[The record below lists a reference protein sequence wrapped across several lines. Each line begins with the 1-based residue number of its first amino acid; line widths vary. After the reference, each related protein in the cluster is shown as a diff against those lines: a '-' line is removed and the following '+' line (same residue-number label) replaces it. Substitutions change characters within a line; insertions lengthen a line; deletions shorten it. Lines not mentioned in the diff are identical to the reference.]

1 VRELTPE
8 AFAKLLGTLD
18 PDPQRAAEKY
28 DGLWRRLAIFFDG
41 RSCGLES
48 DVLADRTLDLVGG
61 KLLEGSEIHSPGG
74 ISAYCL
80 GVARNIWRDWL
91 KRPRTSSLEYEPA
104 THPGSDAATEVRL
117 HCLEVCLE
125 RLPPESRKLILDFY
139 QGERRGKIENRQR
152 LADTL
157 LITPNALR
165 RRTHAIRVKLEA
177 CARECVADPRTAGM
191 F

>member
-18 PDPQRAAEKY
+18 SDPQRAAEKY
-28 DGLWRRLAIFFDG
+28 DVLWRRLSVFFEG
-41 RSCGLES
+41 RSCGQES
-48 DVLADRTLDLVGG
+48 DALVDRTLDLVAG
-61 KLLEGSEIHSPGG
+61 KLAEGSEIYGG
-74 ISAYCL
+74 ISGYCF

-91 KRPRTSSLEYEPA
+91 KRPRAIALEYEPA
-104 THPGSDAATEVRL
+104 APPRSDATMEIRL
-117 HCLEVCLE
+117 HCLEGCLE

-152 LADTL
+152 LADVL
-157 LITPNALR
+157 GITPNALR
-165 RRTHAIRVKLEA
+165 RRTHAIRVKLEG
-177 CARECVADPRTAGM
+177 CASECVEDPKGAGT